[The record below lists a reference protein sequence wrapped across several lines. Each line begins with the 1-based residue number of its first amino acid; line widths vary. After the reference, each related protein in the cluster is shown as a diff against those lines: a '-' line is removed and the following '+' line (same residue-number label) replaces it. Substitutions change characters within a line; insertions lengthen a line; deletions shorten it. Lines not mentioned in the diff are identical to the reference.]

1 MFSSSSRAPGATT
14 RSAYQ
19 HRSHPSF
26 TRCTN
31 VLPLR
36 CEACV
41 RGVTGPRT
49 VRQREKHRCK
59 RAQIVL
65 MFSSSS
71 RAPGATTRSAY
82 QHRSHPS
89 FTRCTNVFPLR
100 CEACVRGVTG
110 PRTIRQREKHRCKR
124 AQIVL
129 MFSSSSRAPGA
140 TTRSAYQ
147 HRFHPSFTMHQRV
160 CHSGVKLACVEL
172 PARGLSVN
180 VKSIGVNALR
190 SC

>member
-1 MFSSSSRAPGATT
+1 MSVEYYHHRCKRAQIVLTFSSSSRAPGATT

-26 TRCTN
+26 TMRQRVCHSGVKLACVEVN
-31 VLPLR
+31 VL
-36 CEACV
+36 A
-41 RGVTGPRT
+41 GPRT
-49 VRQREKHRCK
+49 IRQREKHRCK

-89 FTRCTNVFPLR
+89 FTMRQRVCHSGVKL
-100 CEACVRGVTG
+100 ACVEVNVLAG

-129 MFSSSSRAPGA
+129 TFSSSSRAPGA

-147 HRFHPSFTMHQRV
+147 HRSHPSFTMRQRV
-160 CHSGVKLACVEL
+160 STPV
-172 PARGLSVN
+172 
-180 VKSIGVNALR
+180 
-190 SC
+190 